1 MVHLDGGTPD
11 QVMVRDG
18 AALVVNLG
26 ETPKERF
33 GARNQ
38 SPATRMGTAAVV
50 RDAFTKARDY
60 RARWTE
66 YETKRKE
73 AGAKSTA
80 TDKDKKDG
88 GPPSPPDRDLKME
101 ALLPALAGTMP
112 VFVRAHR
119 VDDILTAVRL
129 AEEFKLKLIISH
141 GTEAYKVADLLAAKK
156 IPVVVGPITVQPER
170 IETLGAI
177 YDNAAR
183 LSRAGVTIAIQ
194 TGESLN
200 ARMLPYEASL
210 AVAYGLPWEQAIRAL
225 TVNPAEI
232 FGVADRIGSLKPGL
246 DADLIATDGDPL
258 QPLARLR
265 HLMIK
270 GRPVPLTSR
279 QTALYET
286 WRR

>member
-1 MVHLDGGTPD
+1 MVHLDGGTPE

-60 RARWTE
+60 RAKWTE

-73 AGAKSTA
+73 TGAKSA
-80 TDKDKKDG
+80 ASGKDKKDG
-88 GPPSPPDRDLKME
+88 GPPSPPDRDLKLE

-129 AEEFKLKLIISH
+129 AEEFKLRLVISH
-141 GTEAYKVADLLAAKK
+141 GTEAYKVADLLASRK

-183 LSRAGVTIAIQ
+183 LSRAGVTLAIQ